1 MPPPRRLIADAKF
14 QRAVKGLG
22 SRAAEALVRQL
33 ARRIAEQPLC
43 GTQVSATDVYILLTR
58 SHAGYPALRLF
69 YTFDAYAVYLLH
81 VERYDEL
88 TTSVE
93 GVG

>member
-1 MPPPRRLIADAKF
+1 MPPRRLIADAKF
-14 QRAVKGLG
+14 QRAVKCLG
-22 SRAAEALVRQL
+22 SRGAEALVRQL
-33 ARRIAEQPLC
+33 ARRLAEQPQC
-43 GTQVSATDVYILLTR
+43 GTRVSATDVHQLLTR

-88 TTSVE
+88 TASVE
-93 GVG
+93 EEG